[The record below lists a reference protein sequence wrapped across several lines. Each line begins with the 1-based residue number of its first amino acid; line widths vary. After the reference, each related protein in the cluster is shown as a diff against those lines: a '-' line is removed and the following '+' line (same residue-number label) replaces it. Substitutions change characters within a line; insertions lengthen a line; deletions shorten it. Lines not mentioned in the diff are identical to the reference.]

1 MARIADFLEK
11 LTSDEDFEEEF
22 GQSDES
28 AERVM
33 NRFGLDKD
41 QKDLILNGTAK
52 QIRKA
57 VFEELGKDA
66 LVFRVKMH

>member
-11 LTSDEDFEEEF
+11 LTSDEDFEKEF
-22 GQSDES
+22 GESDES
-28 AERVM
+28 ADKLM
-33 NRFGLDKD
+33 TKFGLKPA